1 LRGAIAWRGGQPIAD
16 RVGADD
22 EVAVRIERPV
32 GPDEKIQPV
41 MGRADRGQDQDDIV
55 VGGHTRPVRHI
66 ADPKIANDFA
76 AFERQVAEL
85 QRLMRT
91 VDPARL
97 QRRMMPAACRAGSHP
112 HSPRRDQNG
121 SARTIEC
128 ESGKSKFEISGGVFE
143 LRSRILRRGS

>member
-1 LRGAIAWRGGQPIAD
+1 VAI
-16 RVGADD
+16 
-22 EVAVRIERPV
+22 RIERPV
-32 GPDEKIQPV
+32 GPDEKIQAV
-41 MGRADRGQDQDDIV
+41 MGRADRGQDQDDV
-55 VGGHTRPVRHI
+55 VIGGGARPVRHI

-112 HSPRRDQNG
+112 HSPYRYKVG
-121 SARTIEC
+121 STRTIERGC
-128 ESGKSKFEISGGVFE
+128 GNSKFEISAGVFG